1 MFKGFGEKVRTYPTL
16 FWNITLTSVT
26 LMKPQ
31 NLKRQR
37 GVILTPEGLHKLHL
51 AKHYA
56 EELENFGSKYTLEEL
71 SDRSLLAPFTV
82 AKILACEEGVDKQTL
97 DRFFRTFDL
106 ELGTSDYYRPNPN
119 FEEQK
124 IAQNLPQCYWGEAVD
139 VSVFYGRTAELAT
152 LEKWLV
158 QDRCRLVALLG
169 MGGIGKTALAVKLA
183 EQIKDQFEY
192 LIWRSLRN
200 TPAYEDTITE
210 MLQCLSAEPETN
222 LPATLNGRVS
232 QLMEYL
238 RKYRCLLVLDNTES
252 ILRSRVSIDALNA
265 PARIAPLMEVRAGN
279 YREGYEGYGEFLRRV
294 GEERHQSCL
303 LLTSREKPKEI
314 ALLEGKILPIRSF
327 SLTGLQEVEGQFI
340 LKAKGL
346 SGAED
351 KSRDL
356 IHCYAGNPLALKIVA
371 TTIQELFDGNVAE
384 FLAHNTAVFGDIR
397 ELLDQ
402 QFERLS
408 ALEKQVM
415 YWLAINREPLSY
427 LELQDDLAKIPKSK
441 LLETLESLERRSL
454 IGQNCAKFTQQPVVI
469 EYVTEKLIEQ
479 ICEEKTT
486 EKVASIIEC
495 AILKAQAKGYIRET
509 YLCFFLNSIA
519 NRINT
524 TFIKRNIGSQQNNI
538 LLKIKI
544 FLKLSGCTG
553 RNMMK

>member
-37 GVILTPEGLHKLHL
+37 GVILTPQGLHKLQS
-51 AKHYA
+51 AKHDA

-97 DRFFRTFDL
+97 ERFFRTFDL

-124 IAQNLPQCYWGEAVD
+124 PRCYWGEAVD

-152 LEKWLV
+152 LEQWLV

-200 TPAYEDTITE
+200 KPACEDIIAE
-210 MLQCLSAEPETN
+210 ILQCLSAEQETN
-222 LPATLNGRVS
+222 LPETLNGRVS

-252 ILRSRVSIDALNA
+252 ILRSRVSVDVLNA
-265 PARIAPLMEVRAGN
+265 VSRKVVPLMEARAGN

-303 LLTSREKPKEI
+303 VLTSREKPKEI
-314 ALLEGKILPIRSF
+314 ALLEGKSLPIRSF
-327 SLTGLQEVEGQFI
+327 SVTGLQEVEGQYI

-351 KSRDL
+351 ESRNL

-427 LELQDDLAKIPKSK
+427 LELQDDLTKIPKSK

-479 ICEEKTT
+479 ICEEKTV

-495 AILKAQAKGYIRET
+495 AILKSQAKGYLKET
-509 YLCFFLNSIA
+509 YLRSFLNSIV

-524 TFIKRNIGSQQNNI
+524 TFIKRNIGIKQNDI
-538 LLKIKI
+538 FLKVRI
-544 FLKLSGCTG
+544 FLKLSGYAS
-553 RNMMK
+553 RNIMK

>member
-1 MFKGFGEKVRTYPTL
+1 
-16 FWNITLTSVT
+16 
-26 LMKPQ
+26 MKPQ

-37 GVILTPEGLHKLHL
+37 GVILTPQGLHKLQS
-51 AKHYA
+51 AKHDA

-106 ELGTSDYYRPNPN
+106 ELGLSDYYRPNPN

-124 IAQNLPQCYWGEAVD
+124 IAQNLPRCYWGEAVD

-152 LEKWLV
+152 LEQWLV

-200 TPAYEDTITE
+200 TPACEDII
-210 MLQCLSAEPETN
+210 AEILLFLADEQETN
-222 LPATLNGRVS
+222 LPETFNARVS

-252 ILRSRVSIDALNA
+252 ILRSRVNVDALNA
-265 PARIAPLMEVRAGN
+265 VACIAPLIDRAGN

-314 ALLEGKILPIRSF
+314 ALLEGKTLPIRSF
-327 SLTGLQEVEGQFI
+327 SVTGLQEVEGQYI

-346 SGAED
+346 SEAED
-351 KSRDL
+351 KSRNL
-356 IHCYAGNPLALKIVA
+356 IHCYGGNPLALKIVA

-454 IGQNCAKFTQQPVVI
+454 IGQNSAKFTQQPVVI

-479 ICEEKTT
+479 ICEEKTV
-486 EKVASIIEC
+486 EKVTSVIEC
-495 AILKAQAKGYIRET
+495 AILKAHAKGYLKET
-509 YLCFFLNSIA
+509 YLRSFLNSIA

-524 TFIKRNIGSQQNNI
+524 TFIKRNIGIKQNNI
-538 LLKIKI
+538 FLKVRI
-544 FLKLSGCTG
+544 FQKLSGYAG
-553 RNMMK
+553 RNIIR